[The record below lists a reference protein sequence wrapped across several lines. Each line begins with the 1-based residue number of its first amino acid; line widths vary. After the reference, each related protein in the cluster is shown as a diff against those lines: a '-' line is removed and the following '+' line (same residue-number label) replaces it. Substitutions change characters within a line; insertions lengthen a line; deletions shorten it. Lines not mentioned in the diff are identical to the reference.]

1 MIAPASDAL
10 GSGGWRYSAPV
21 LIAYHYPTAELG
33 PKSTTGEEVMV
44 FHRCASASWPAL

>member
-1 MIAPASDAL
+1 MDLAAPASDAL

-21 LIAYHYPTAELG
+21 LIAYHYPSAELG

-44 FHRCASASWPAL
+44 FHRYAFKS